1 MRCTRGVAWKWRRQR
16 LDREPLE
23 IMIAIDQLVR
33 TRRRTLA
40 IIVEDD
46 GRVVVRAPLRL
57 KQQAI
62 DEFVKARETWILTK
76 RRQALERAN
85 RFVPKRYV
93 SGEEFLYL
101 GEPYRLEIEDHQR
114 QPLLLN
120 GGFRMARAALPRA
133 QAVFERWYRRQ
144 ALRVMSERAAAYAAS
159 HGFAFNRIRITS
171 ARKRWGSCGHK
182 GNLSFAWRLVMAPQP
197 VIDYVV
203 VHELAHLK
211 HRNHS
216 KRFWSKVA
224 SILPDF
230 REREGW
236 LEEHGYLLRLA

>member
-1 MRCTRGVAWKWRRQR
+1 
-16 LDREPLE
+16 
-23 IMIAIDQLVR
+23 MIAIDQLTR

-57 KQQAI
+57 KQEAI
-62 DEFVKARETWILTK
+62 DEFVRAKEAWILARQAQARERTS
-76 RRQALERAN
+76 
-85 RFVPKRYV
+85 RFVPKSYT
-93 SGEEFLYL
+93 SGEEFLFL
-101 GEPYRLEIEDHQR
+101 GSSYRLEIADHQR
-114 QPLLLN
+114 PPLVLN
-120 GGFRMARAALPRA
+120 GGFRLSRAALPRA
-133 QAVFERWYRRQ
+133 EAVFERWYRRQ
-144 ALRVMSERAAAYAAS
+144 ALRVMSERVEAYAAS
-159 HGFAFNRIRITS
+159 HGFIFNRIKITS

-230 REREGW
+230 RQQEHW
-236 LEEHGYLLRLA
+236 LDEHGYLLRLS

>member
-1 MRCTRGVAWKWRRQR
+1 
-16 LDREPLE
+16 
-23 IMIAIDQLVR
+23 MIAIDQIIR

-46 GRVVVRAPLRL
+46 GRIVVRAPLRL
-57 KQQAI
+57 KQEAI
-62 DEFVKARETWILTK
+62 DEFVRSKEQWIQTK
-76 RRQALERAN
+76 HEQALKRTS
-85 RFVPKRYV
+85 RFVPKSYV

-101 GEPYRLEIEDHQR
+101 GTSFRVEIEDHQR

-120 GGFRMARAALPRA
+120 GGFRLSRTALPRA
-133 QAVFERWYRRQ
+133 EAVFERWYRRQ
-144 ALRVMSERAAAYAAS
+144 AQRVMSERAEAYAAS
-159 HGFAFNRIRITS
+159 HGFAFSRIKITA
-171 ARKRWGSCGHK
+171 ARKRWGSCGHR

-230 REREGW
+230 RQREAW

>member
-1 MRCTRGVAWKWRRQR
+1 
-16 LDREPLE
+16 
-23 IMIAIDQLVR
+23 MIAVDQLTR

-57 KQQAI
+57 RQEAI
-62 DEFVKARETWILTK
+62 DEFVRAREAWILTK
-76 RRQALERAN
+76 QRQAQERMS

-93 SGEEFLYL
+93 GGEEFLYL
-101 GEPYRLEIEDHQR
+101 GEPYQLEIEDHQR

-120 GGFRMARAALPRA
+120 GCFRLSRAALPRA

-144 ALRVMSERAAAYAAS
+144 ALRVMSERVEAYAAS
-159 HGFAFNRIRITS
+159 HGFTFNRIKITS
-171 ARKRWGSCGHK
+171 ARKRWGSCGHN
-182 GNLSFAWRLVMAPQP
+182 GNLSFAWRLVMAPHP

-230 REREGW
+230 RQREDW

>member
-1 MRCTRGVAWKWRRQR
+1 
-16 LDREPLE
+16 
-23 IMIAIDQLVR
+23 MIAVDQLIR
-33 TRRRTLA
+33 ARRRTLA

-46 GRVVVRAPLRL
+46 GRIVVRAPMRL
-57 KQQAI
+57 KQEAI
-62 DEFVKARETWILTK
+62 DEFVRARETWILTK
-76 RRQALERAN
+76 QEQARRRAS
-85 RFVPKRYV
+85 RFVPKSYV
-93 SGEEFLYL
+93 SGEQFLFL
-101 GEPYRLEIEDHQR
+101 GESYGLEIEDRQR

-120 GGFRMARAALPRA
+120 GGFRLSRAALSRA
-133 QAVFERWYRRQ
+133 EAVFERWYRRQ

-159 HGFAFNRIRITS
+159 HGFIFNRIKITA
-171 ARKRWGSCGHK
+171 ARKRWGSCGHN
-182 GNLSFAWRLVMAPQP
+182 GNLSFAWRLVMAPPP

-230 REREGW
+230 RQQEDW
-236 LEEHGYLLRLA
+236 LEEHGHLLRLA

>member
-1 MRCTRGVAWKWRRQR
+1 
-16 LDREPLE
+16 
-23 IMIAIDQLVR
+23 MIAVDQITR

-46 GRVVVRAPLRL
+46 GRIVVRAPLRL

-62 DEFVKARETWILTK
+62 DEFVRTKERWIRSK
-76 RRQALERAN
+76 QEQALKRAS
-85 RFVPKRYV
+85 RFVPKSYV
-93 SGEEFLYL
+93 SGEEFLFL
-101 GEPYRLEIEDHQR
+101 GSVYRLEIADHQQ
-114 QPLLLN
+114 QPLVLN
-120 GGFRMARAALPRA
+120 GGFRLSRTALPRA
-133 QAVFERWYRRQ
+133 EAVFERWYRRQ
-144 ALRVMSERAAAYAAS
+144 ALRVMSERARAYAAS
-159 HGFAFNRIRITS
+159 HGFTFDRIKITS

-230 REREGW
+230 RQRENW

>member
-1 MRCTRGVAWKWRRQR
+1 
-16 LDREPLE
+16 
-23 IMIAIDQLVR
+23 MIAVDQIIR

-46 GRVVVRAPLRL
+46 GRIIVRAPMRL
-57 KQQAI
+57 KQEAI
-62 DEFVKARETWILTK
+62 DEFVSTKQAWIRAK
-76 RRQALERAN
+76 QEQALERTS
-85 RFVPKRYV
+85 RLVPKSYA
-93 SGEEFLYL
+93 SGEEFLFL

-114 QPLLLN
+114 QPLVLN
-120 GGFRMARAALPRA
+120 GGFRLSRAALPRA

-144 ALRVMSERAAAYAAS
+144 ALRVMSERAEAYAVS
-159 HGFAFNRIRITS
+159 YGFDFSRIKITS
-171 ARKRWGSCGHK
+171 ARKRWGSCGHN

-216 KRFWSKVA
+216 RRFWNKVA

-230 REREGW
+230 RQQEDW
-236 LEEHGYLLRLA
+236 LEEHGYLLRLS

>member
-1 MRCTRGVAWKWRRQR
+1 VI
-16 LDREPLE
+16 EV
-23 IMIAIDQLVR
+23 DQLVR

-62 DEFVKARETWILTK
+62 DEFVQARESWIVAK
-76 RRQALERAN
+76 RGQALERAS
-85 RFVPKRYV
+85 RFVPKSYV

-101 GEPYRLEIEDHQR
+101 GDSYPLYIEDRQR

-120 GGFRMARAALPRA
+120 GGFRLSRAALPRA
-133 QAVFERWYRRQ
+133 EAVFERWYRRQ
-144 ALRVMSERAAAYAAS
+144 ALKVISARAAAYAAAN
-159 HGFAFNRIRITS
+159 GLAFNRIRVTS
-171 ARKRWGSCGHK
+171 ARRRWGSCGHN
-182 GNLSFAWRLVMAPQP
+182 GNLSFAWRLVMAPPP

-216 KRFWSKVA
+216 KRFWNKVA
-224 SILPDF
+224 SMLPEY
-230 REREGW
+230 RERERW
-236 LEEHGYLLRLA
+236 LSEHGDLLRLA